1 MGLGASFSVL
11 VVAEMMGVKAGLGW
25 YLQWAQGWAAYAN
38 MYAALLVMALDV
50 IGVSHAFDLDGKHLP
65 ALDAVSLRLEPGEL
79 VALLG
84 PSGCGKSTLLRLVAG
99 LEPPS
104 RGDILAD
111 GARIEGPHP
120 SRVVMFQ
127 DPTLYPWRTVR
138 ANVSLGLEARGLL
151 RSQGR
156 RVDEALT
163 LVGLA
168 NFATAYPHQLSG
180 GMAQRVS
187 LALALVND
195 PALLLLDEPLGKLDS
210 LTRIAMQ
217 EELVSLWRRA
227 GFSALLVTHD
237 VEEAVFMANRVIVLS
252 ERPASVV
259 ADLPVDLPYP
269 RHRGDPRLADLRRRI
284 LGLLGLDAT
293 W

>member
-1 MGLGASFSVL
+1 MVSLASREP
-11 VVAEMMGVKAGLGW
+11 AAAGS
-25 YLQWAQGWAAYAN
+25 
-38 MYAALLVMALDV
+38 ALDV
-50 IGVSHAFDLDGKHLP
+50 VNVSHAFDLDGRALP
-65 ALDAVSLRLEPGEL
+65 VLDHVSFSMVPGEL

-104 RGDILAD
+104 SGSLLAD
-111 GARIEGPHP
+111 GRVITGPHP

-151 RSQGR
+151 RSHGG
-156 RVDEALT
+156 RVDDALR
-163 LVGLA
+163 LVGLTQ
-168 NFATAYPHQLSG
+168 FATAYPHQLSG

-187 LALALVND
+187 LARALVND
-195 PALLLLDEPLGKLDS
+195 PTLLLLDEPLGKLDS
-210 LTRIAMQ
+210 MTRITMQ
-217 EELVSLWRRA
+217 SELVSLWQRT

-237 VEEAVFMANRVIVLS
+237 VEEALFMANRVLVLS
-252 ERPASVV
+252 DRPAAIK
-259 ADLPVDLPYP
+259 ADIVVDLPYP
-269 RHRGDPRLADLRRRI
+269 RHRGDPRIAGLRRDV
-284 LGLLGLDAT
+284 LGLLGLDAN